1 MSQYQ
6 LIAGGHTLISLD
18 GKSPKVKVVEGE
30 IVDITNPEISRAR
43 LLMGGFKDEF
53 EDGDEEVDLDTDGGD
68 DEFADDEVDSDG
80 KSTGKKSKGEGSGFN
95 RDNYY
100 FYKDKLVQLSGTIR
114 PKEKSKE
121 GKVLT
126 LDFKTE
132 EKIYTVVMDDMG
144 KKLTTSCFQELL
156 VTGLVSKITEKEY
169 TISIKTY
176 I

>member
-1 MSQYQ
+1 
-6 LIAGGHTLISLD
+6 
-18 GKSPKVKVVEGE
+18 
-30 IVDITNPEISRAR
+30 
-43 LLMGGFKDEF
+43 MGGFKDEF
-53 EDGDEEVDLDTDGGD
+53 DDLEEETELEEGDGGD
-68 DEFADDEVDSDG
+68 DDFAFDDEDGEG
-80 KSTGKKSKGEGSGFN
+80 KSSGKKGKSESGGFN

-114 PKEKSKE
+114 PKERSSE

-126 LDFKTE
+126 LDFKTDD
-132 EKIYTVVMDDMG
+132 KVYSVVMDDMG
-144 KKLTTSCFQELL
+144 KKLMNSCFQELL